1 MERGRGQIYWE
12 TNAYC
17 QLSEWLF
24 TVYWDVAVF
33 PGPLKELTHLAS
45 VIQQRTMD
53 GWWEGCSYVWGQIGF
68 SELSPECWEAAHPVK
83 TREMS
88 ISGGENHQNRGSQ
101 RAMSLRCLGGGGGQ
115 HVWAQRWEGMRGE
128 AGVTG
133 GQVTEGIWG
142 SGKKFPW
149 ENMSDMWV
157 SFTSAPAWDIIEGL
171 IVLVSIGE
179 GNGNPLQCSCLE
191 NPRDRG
197 AWWAAIYGV
206 AQSQTRLKWLRSS
219 SRVKTTTTTTTTGAW
234 MKISFKLSHQKHA
247 LPELR
252 RV

>member
-115 HVWAQRWEGMRGE
+115 HVWAQRWEGMRGWSWSYRW
-128 AGVTG
+128 AGHRGHLGLWEEVSMRKYEWH
-133 GQVTEGIWG
+133 VGIIHLCSSLRYYWG
-142 SGKKFPW
+142 SY
-149 ENMSDMWV
+149 
-157 SFTSAPAWDIIEGL
+157 
-171 IVLVSIGE
+171 
-179 GNGNPLQCSCLE
+179 CSL
-191 NPRDRG
+191 
-197 AWWAAIYGV
+197 
-206 AQSQTRLKWLRSS
+206 
-219 SRVKTTTTTTTTGAW
+219 
-234 MKISFKLSHQKHA
+234 
-247 LPELR
+247 
-252 RV
+252 